1 MPAAFPC
8 RLPTFGA
15 GVAGE
20 VIGAPAAAVSSRLV
34 GAVGIVTAGSPPGT
48 AGGAA
53 GARTICEPAAGTA
66 GAAIPSA
73 ARAGDGTGVAGCS
86 AARVAPARDEVLAGS
101 ASRSGDGVE
110 SRSTGSG
117 GTWTAT
123 ASARTPSAT
132 PAPGSDIVSGAAGS
146 GEPKIHAASA
156 HNTKLRARTRIP
168 ESRVMALPFV
178 AGSDDAGHDSPIAG
192 RCAGRSQRRSRRHP
206 PPRTGFASRIVRS
219 PPSPSGVRLPPSPAR
234 HGQRRWRVR
243 PFQRATVQLVPF
255 GTTSQPGASGSSSI
269 ICAGK
274 PGARIDRPVASSRR
288 RMMLGDHSR
297 GP

>member
-15 GVAGE
+15 GAAGE
-20 VIGAPAAAVSSRLV
+20 VIGAPAAAVSSRLG
-34 GAVGIVTAGSPPGT
+34 GAVGIVAAGSPPRT
-48 AGGAA
+48 ADGAA
-53 GARTICEPAAGTA
+53 GARAICEPVVGAA

-86 AARVAPARDEVLAGS
+86 AARVAPARDDALAGS

-192 RCAGRSQRRSRRHP
+192 RCAGRSRRRHP

-234 HGQRRWRVR
+234 RGQGGGGSDRSSGR
-243 PFQRATVQLVPF
+243 PFSSHPSERLRSRAP
-255 GTTSQPGASGSSSI
+255 PA
-269 ICAGK
+269 
-274 PGARIDRPVASSRR
+274 RR
-288 RMMLGDHSR
+288 RSSARESR
-297 GP
+297 GRGSTGRWPLRGGG